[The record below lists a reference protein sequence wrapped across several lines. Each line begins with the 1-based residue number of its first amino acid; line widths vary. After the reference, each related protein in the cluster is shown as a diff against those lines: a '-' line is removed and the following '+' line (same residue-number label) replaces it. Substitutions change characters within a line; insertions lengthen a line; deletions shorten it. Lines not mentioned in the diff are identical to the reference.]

1 MKKIKLVKCSVLS
14 IAAVAL
20 TLSEHA
26 GAVKLD
32 GISVNDDTPDLRV
45 SDDVLYLGGG
55 GRKTLSGRF

>member
-1 MKKIKLVKCSVLS
+1 MLKKIKLDKCSVLS
-14 IAAVAL
+14 IADEPFTIYAN
-20 TLSEHA
+20 A

-55 GRKTLSGRF
+55 R